1 MTWVSNMFSIYIDV
15 VMLCI
20 GLYMTFVQSK
30 NLIQIDH
37 MNKEGQFVKIIG
49 WFYIVMS
56 LVGFVIVAVI

>member
-49 WFYIVMS
+49 WLYIVMS

>member
-1 MTWVSNMFSIYIDV
+1 MIWVSNMFSIYIDV

-20 GLYMTFVQSK
+20 GLYMTFVQSR

-49 WFYIVMS
+49 WIYIAISV
-56 LVGFVIVAVI
+56 VGFVIVAAI